1 MSILDVFIDEIEQ
14 QIVTEFARYHRL
26 FEIKKSCIDDTG
38 THGIEPGVRT
48 PRLQDR
54 QIGLRIQAELRC
66 CQARDKIGITAK
78 AGYAELLAFQLR
90 AVANFGLRKQGEG
103 NPIV

>member
-1 MSILDVFIDEIEQ
+1 MSILDVFIEEIEQ

-26 FEIKKSCIDDTG
+26 FEIKKMCIDDTG

-48 PRLQDR
+48 PRLQDL
-54 QIGLRIQAELRC
+54 QIGLRIQPELRS
-66 CQARDKIGITAK
+66 CQASDKIQIAAN

-90 AVANFGLRKQGEG
+90 AVPDFGLRQQCAWK
-103 NPIV
+103 PI